1 MRRGEGDVRMTSKEE
16 LKMLRRHKAVIDRI
30 AAEKAELEDV
40 LYKCTSRAD
49 GMPKSGGGDRMGSL
63 VARVADLQD
72 DLAAELD
79 RYLQVRDM
87 VTAKIGHLEDERF
100 RDVLVYR
107 YVAMRTWEDVAE
119 CMGRDVRYVYKLHGW
134 ALAEYERLPKWK

>member
-1 MRRGEGDVRMTSKEE
+1 MTSKEE
-16 LKMLRRHKAVIDRI
+16 LQLLRQHKAVIDRI
-30 AAEKAELEDV
+30 AAERAELEDV
-40 LYKCTSRAD
+40 LYKCTSRSD

-79 RYLQVRDM
+79 RYLRVRDM
-87 VTAKIGHLEDERF
+87 ITAKIGCLKDERY

-107 YVAMRTWEDVAE
+107 YIVGLDWESVAKAMHYDKRH
-119 CMGRDVRYVYKLHGW
+119 VYKIHGW
-134 ALAEYERLPKWK
+134 ALQAYEKVCEKDDNATK

>member
-1 MRRGEGDVRMTSKEE
+1 MTSKEE
-16 LKMLRRHKAVIDRI
+16 LSLLRQHKAVIDRI

-49 GMPKSGGGDRMGSL
+49 GMPKSGGGDRMGAL

-79 RYLQVRDM
+79 RYLQARDM
-87 VTAKIGHLEDERF
+87 ITAKIGRLKDERH

-107 YVAMRTWEDVAE
+107 YVAGLDWVALADV
-119 CMGRDVRYVYKLHGW
+119 MHYDVRHVYRLHGW
-134 ALAEYERLPKWK
+134 ALKAYELAGCQE

>member
-1 MRRGEGDVRMTSKEE
+1 MTSKEE
-16 LKMLRRHKAVIDRI
+16 LSLLRQHKAVIDRI

-40 LYKCTSRAD
+40 LYKCTSRSD

-87 VTAKIGHLEDERF
+87 ITAKIGGLKDERY

-107 YVAMRTWEDVAE
+107 YIVGLDWESVAKAMHYSIDH
-119 CMGRDVRYVYKLHGW
+119 VYRLHGG
-134 ALAEYERLPKWK
+134 ALVAYGEIER

>member
-1 MRRGEGDVRMTSKEE
+1 MTSKEE
-16 LKMLRRHKAVIDRI
+16 LSLLRQHKAVIDRI
-30 AAEKAELEDV
+30 AAEKTELEDV
-40 LYKCTSRAD
+40 LYKCTSRSD

-79 RYLQVRDM
+79 RYLRVRDM
-87 VTAKIGHLEDERF
+87 ITAKIGCLKDERY

-107 YVAMRTWEDVAE
+107 YVAGLDWESVAKV
-119 CMGRDVRYVYKLHGW
+119 MHYSIDHVYRLHGG
-134 ALAEYERLPKWK
+134 ALVTYGEIER

>member
-1 MRRGEGDVRMTSKEE
+1 MTSKEE
-16 LKMLRRHKAVIDRI
+16 LEMLRQHKDVINRI

-49 GMPKSGGGDRMGSL
+49 GMPKSGGGDRMGAL
-63 VARVADLQD
+63 VAKVADLQD

-79 RYLQVRDM
+79 QYLQARD
-87 VTAKIGHLEDERF
+87 VVAAKIAKIKDERF

-119 CMGRDVRYVYKLHGW
+119 CMRRDVRYVYKLHGW
-134 ALAEYERLPKWK
+134 ALVEYERL

>member
-1 MRRGEGDVRMTSKEE
+1 MTSKEE
-16 LKMLRRHKAVIDRI
+16 LSLLRQHKAVIDRI

-40 LYKCTSRAD
+40 LYKCTSRSD
-49 GMPKSGGGDRMGSL
+49 GMPKSCGGDRMGSL

-79 RYLQVRDM
+79 RYLRVRDM
-87 VTAKIGHLEDERF
+87 ITSKIGCLKDERY

-107 YVAMRTWEDVAE
+107 YVAGLDWGSVAKV
-119 CMGRDVRYVYKLHGW
+119 MHYSIDHVYRLHGG
-134 ALAEYERLPKWK
+134 ALVAYGEIER

>member
-1 MRRGEGDVRMTSKEE
+1 MTGKEE
-16 LKMLRRHKAVIDRI
+16 LEMLRQHKAVIDRI
-30 AAEKAELEDV
+30 AAERAELEDV
-40 LYKCTSRAD
+40 LYKCTSRSD
-49 GMPKSGGGDRMGSL
+49 GMPKSGGGDRMGAL

-79 RYLQVRDM
+79 KYLQVRDL
-87 VTAKIGHLEDERF
+87 VTAKIGRMKDRRF

-107 YVAMRTWEDVAE
+107 YVAMRTWENVAE

-134 ALAEYERLPKWK
+134 ALIEYERL

>member
-1 MRRGEGDVRMTSKEE
+1 MTSKEE
-16 LKMLRRHKAVIDRI
+16 LSLLRQHKAVIDRI

-40 LYKCTSRAD
+40 LHKCTSRSD

-79 RYLQVRDM
+79 RYLRVRDM
-87 VTAKIGHLEDERF
+87 ITAKIG
-100 RDVLVYR
+100 
-107 YVAMRTWEDVAE
+107 
-119 CMGRDVRYVYKLHGW
+119 
-134 ALAEYERLPKWK
+134 

>member
-1 MRRGEGDVRMTSKEE
+1 MTSKEE
-16 LKMLRRHKAVIDRI
+16 LSLLRQHKAVIDRI

-40 LYKCTSRAD
+40 LYKCTSRSD

-79 RYLQVRDM
+79 RYLRVRDM
-87 VTAKIGHLEDERF
+87 ITAKIG
-100 RDVLVYR
+100 
-107 YVAMRTWEDVAE
+107 
-119 CMGRDVRYVYKLHGW
+119 C
-134 ALAEYERLPKWK
+134 

>member
-1 MRRGEGDVRMTSKEE
+1 
-16 LKMLRRHKAVIDRI
+16 
-30 AAEKAELEDV
+30 
-40 LYKCTSRAD
+40 
-49 GMPKSGGGDRMGSL
+49 MGAL

-79 RYLQVRDM
+79 KYLQVRDL
-87 VTAKIGHLEDERF
+87 VTTKIGRIKDRRF

-134 ALAEYERLPKWK
+134 ALVEYERL

>member
-1 MRRGEGDVRMTSKEE
+1 MTSKEE
-16 LKMLRRHKAVIDRI
+16 LQLLRQHKAVIDRI

-49 GMPKSGGGDRMGSL
+49 GMPKSGGGDRMGAL

-87 VTAKIGHLEDERF
+87 ITAKIGCLKDERY

-107 YVAMRTWEDVAE
+107 YVAGLDWGSVAKV
-119 CMGRDVRYVYKLHGW
+119 MHYSIDHVYRLHGG
-134 ALAEYERLPKWK
+134 ALVTYGEIER

>member
-1 MRRGEGDVRMTSKEE
+1 MTSKEE
-16 LKMLRRHKAVIDRI
+16 LSLLRQHKAVIDRI

-49 GMPKSGGGDRMGSL
+49 GMPKSGGGDRMGAL

-79 RYLQVRDM
+79 RYLEVRDM
-87 VTAKIGHLEDERF
+87 ITANISRVKDERY

-107 YVAMRTWEDVAE
+107 YVAGLDWGSVAKV
-119 CMGRDVRYVYKLHGW
+119 MHYSVDHVYRLHGG
-134 ALAEYERLPKWK
+134 ALVAYGEIREKDDSKCK